1 MSKRPSAGQAIR
13 VWAALPGDEEKLRR
27 MVSRLSQGTIYRR
40 FHAQYPSVPG
50 WALSRPAEVGRNDR
64 ESLVAITGDEIVG
77 HAMYVRP
84 GNGREAEAAL
94 IVEDAWQSE
103 GIGGLL
109 LTEIA
114 EEARGRGVEAFTGTV
129 LGDSRRALGLFFLEA
144 STGVPYEVKNS
155 LYLLRAPLGKP
166 ARQPVEGVSQRRW

>member
-1 MSKRPSAGQAIR
+1 MSRRSSAGQAIR

-27 MVSRLSQGTIYRR
+27 MVSRLSQGSIYQR

-50 WALSRPAEVGRNDR
+50 WALSRLAEAGRNDGK
-64 ESLVAITGDEIVG
+64 SLVAITGDEIVG

-84 GNGREAEAAL
+84 GNGREAAL
-94 IVEDAWQSE
+94 IVEDAWQSK

-109 LTEIA
+109 LAEIA

-129 LGDSRRALGLFFLEA
+129 LGDSRRALGFFLET
-144 STGVPYEVKNS
+144 STGVSYEVKNS

-166 ARQPVEGVSQRRW
+166 ARQPAEGVSQRRW